1 MSNSL
6 TTSEIVELSQTLH
19 QARKTVKEIEP
30 LTKSFRDFSLED
42 AYVIQA
48 QGIELRKNDGEFV
61 VGYKMGF
68 TSKAKMEQMGLHQP
82 IFGVL
87 TDKMKVENL
96 GTFSLDGKI
105 HAKTEPEIYFITNKD
120 LRGSVTRDEAMA
132 ACSLIGVALEIL
144 DSRFTGFKYFT
155 LPDVVADNAS
165 SAFFALGEAVQP
177 PFGLD
182 FSNLK
187 ISMLE
192 NDTVLHE
199 AKTDAIMGDPF
210 LSLCELVSLL
220 NARDQYLPA
229 GSIVLAGAATQ
240 AVELKRGTQMSAHL
254 EGVGRIVYNVK

>member
-6 TTSEIVELSQTLH
+6 TSSQIVELSQTLH

-30 LTKSFRDFSLED
+30 LTKTFQDFTLDE
-42 AYVIQA
+42 AYKIQT
-48 QGIELRKNDGEFV
+48 QGIELRKKDHETV

-105 HAKTEPEIYFITNKD
+105 HAKTEPEVYFVTNKD
-120 LRGSVTRDEAMA
+120 LKGSVTRDSAMA
-132 ACSLIGVALEIL
+132 ACSLVGVALEIL

-165 SAFFALGEAVQP
+165 SAFFVLGDAVKP

-187 ISMLE
+187 ISMHE
-192 NDTVLHE
+192 NESLLFE
-199 AKTDAIMGDPF
+199 ASTSVIMSDPF

-220 NARDQYLPA
+220 HQREQFLPA

-254 EGVGRIVYNVK
+254 EGVGRIAYDVK